1 MYVAIVMRGSLVL
14 GFVGLSFLVGCQP
27 APTIVVQPSNDRMNQ
42 GLVLTG
48 TATVRVKPTLVL
60 LRLGVGHSNAR
71 PADAK
76 ARTEAG
82 IKSIVAAVLKNG
94 ISEEDVQTTTFSLAR
109 YEPRDGNLGGWHCN
123 SGLEIRVKNVE
134 KAGDVLEAA
143 IAAGANQVRGVEY
156 TVEELQEVRAKARDE
171 ACKIAKSKAD
181 QFARNFNFKVGPPTY
196 IAENAPYGWNYGANS
211 LSQAVFHS
219 PTESSSESADQI
231 LSSGSVAVTLTVNV
245 TYSLLP

>member
-1 MYVAIVMRGSLVL
+1 MT
-14 GFVGLSFLVGCQP
+14 GCQP
-27 APTIVVQPSNDRMNQ
+27 APTIVVQPSTERMNQ

-60 LRLGVGHSNAR
+60 LRLGVGYSNPR

-76 ARTEAG
+76 ARTEEG
-82 IKSIVAAVLKNG
+82 IKSIIAAVRKNG
-94 ISEEDVQTTTFSLAR
+94 VAEADVQTTTFSLAR
-109 YEPRDGNLGGWHCN
+109 YEPRDGTPGGWHCN
-123 SGLEIRVKNVE
+123 SGLEIRVKDVE

-143 IAAGANQVRGVEY
+143 IAAGANQVRSVEY

-171 ACKIAKSKAD
+171 ACKIAKQKAE
-181 QFARNFNFKVGPPTY
+181 QYARSFNVKLGPPSY
-196 IAENAPYGWNYGANS
+196 IAENAPYGWSYGANS
-211 LSQAVFHS
+211 MSQSVIQSTGGSA
-219 PTESSSESADQI
+219 EQSADQI